1 MGPSKVAACGV
12 ARWAHISLNNSE
24 RDASKVILKQGSR
37 LKVPISTLRIHDRE
51 ISWICP
57 RDWLQFICDH
67 GLWHRLCGLQYEE
80 SHLCAEMWRSF
91 WDRFEKLQPD
101 FQVFDDPDFDRE
113 NTAAFYVHGDEGR
126 TLKKSGIM
134 ITSLQSCLG
143 YGTDAKRLKR
153 DHSGH
158 LKPLIN
164 YQGNTYA
171 TRFVSSI
178 LPKRLY
184 EDDPEFFHAVMAK
197 TAGSLKS
204 LLETGVVDR
213 RGNRRK
219 ICVIAVK
226 GDWPYLIKSGR
237 LARHFSTG
245 AKRGV
250 ERRAPKGKCHLCQAG
265 CRGFP
270 YEDLG
275 NLRAAWRST
284 IGLTVPWETTPP
296 FLQIGLPH
304 DASHP
309 GSYYQPDIW
318 HTVHLGIGKAWVCSV
333 IALAMHFNL
342 VPGNN
347 IEARFEILSQ
357 LYRSFCRESRLQ
369 PIVTKLTP
377 KLLSYNEPTPTGAWH
392 KGGLTTN
399 LFKFVERWLGG
410 LKPEESSLIERALR
424 GTRQMNQLFTL
435 LFRAPFFI
443 SQDECRQVFSLG
455 HSWVCEYRKLAEE
468 CFARQLNLF
477 PLFPKLHG
485 FEEIMEQVRLSGEF
499 CHFGINCLAL
509 ACQQDEDQIGKTARL
524 SRRVSA
530 RRTIHRTF
538 ERYLT
543 QCFTAWVRSGL
554 LCNR

>member
-1 MGPSKVAACGV
+1 
-12 ARWAHISLNNSE
+12 
-24 RDASKVILKQGSR
+24 
-37 LKVPISTLRIHDRE
+37 
-51 ISWICP
+51 
-57 RDWLQFICDH
+57 
-67 GLWHRLCGLQYEE
+67 
-80 SHLCAEMWRSF
+80 MWRSF

-410 LKPEESSLIERALR
+410 KVVLQINAKFCGPLWNVVPRNPDTVPTTRVTSEIRDSRESRGAPAGGSGGDLQRREAAWALDRCKLQAAEKKIQEMQKAQEQLLARLEEQKRVSSMA
-424 GTRQMNQLFTL
+424 GTL
-435 LFRAPFFI
+435 LGASWQYHDNGSWHAFPPEGNEKMHQAYLTYLQHPVPRNRFVSICSAGVEREDPVNEVFRKVPFSI
-443 SQDECRQVFSLG
+443 MGIDVHRNKAGEWTLGVTATLDRACSLG
-455 HSWVCEYRKLAEE
+455 
-468 CFARQLNLF
+468 
-477 PLFPKLHG
+477 
-485 FEEIMEQVRLSGEF
+485 
-499 CHFGINCLAL
+499 
-509 ACQQDEDQIGKTARL
+509 
-524 SRRVSA
+524 SR
-530 RRTIHRTF
+530 
-538 ERYLT
+538 E
-543 QCFTAWVRSGL
+543 
-554 LCNR
+554 